1 MLNVVMH
8 AAPSDLGQMEGPFSN
23 TGVSTL
29 CWAVS
34 LFAHK
39 MISGVGSKVATAL
52 KRKSV
57 SKF

>member
-8 AAPSDLGQMEGPFSN
+8 AAPSDLGQMEGN

-39 MISGVGSKVATAL
+39 MISGVGS
-52 KRKSV
+52 SWN
-57 SKF
+57 